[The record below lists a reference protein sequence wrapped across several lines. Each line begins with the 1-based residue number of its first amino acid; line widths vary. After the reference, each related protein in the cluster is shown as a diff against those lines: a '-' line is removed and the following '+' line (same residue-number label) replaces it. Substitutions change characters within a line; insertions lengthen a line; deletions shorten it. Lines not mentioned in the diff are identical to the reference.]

1 MSEET
6 NYRFTKN
13 IPVPDIGTNT
23 ISLAHGS
30 GGKLT
35 NRLLDHGVFDLFKN
49 DTLQKRDDGAV
60 LKMDGELA
68 FSTDSF
74 VVSPIF
80 FPGGDI
86 GELAINGTVNDVAM
100 TGGIPKYLSLSFI
113 IEEGLLL
120 KDFWEIL
127 HSIKNASNKAG
138 VQIVTGDTKVVE
150 KGKGD
155 QIFIN
160 TTGIGPMHPNAKLGV
175 EFIDTDDV
183 ILVSGNVASH
193 GMAILSKREGLEFE
207 SDILSDTAN
216 LNVLTTTLLD
226 ELGDGIKLFRDPT
239 RGGIATVLNEIALQ
253 LKKGI
258 KITEKYPILPQVKS
272 ACEIF
277 GLDPLYVAN
286 EGIMLIVLKQELAK
300 KAIEILHKLPNGE
313 YTAILGSITN
323 EHPGKV
329 ISKSGLGGNRVVAM
343 PIAEQ
348 LPRIC

>member
-1 MSEET
+1 MSE
-6 NYRFTKN
+6 NKFRYSKN
-13 IPVPDIGTNT
+13 HPVPDIGIES

-35 NRLLDHGVFDLFKN
+35 NRLLDHGIFDLFKN
-49 DTLQKRDDGAV
+49 EKLQKRDDGAV
-60 LKMDGELA
+60 LNFDGDVA

-86 GELAINGTVNDVAM
+86 GELAVNGTVNDVAM

-113 IEEGLLL
+113 IEEGLPL

-127 HSIKNASNKAG
+127 HSIKHSSEKAG

-175 EFIDTDDV
+175 PEIHTGDV
-183 ILVSGNVASH
+183 ILISGNVASH
-193 GMAILSKREGLEFE
+193 GMAILSKREGLGFE
-207 SDILSDTAN
+207 SDILSDTTN
-216 LNVLTTTLLD
+216 LNHLTSALLD
-226 ELGDGIKLFRDPT
+226 ICGIGIKLFRDPT

-258 KITEKYPILPQVKS
+258 TILEKYPILPQVKS

-286 EGIMLIVLKQELAK
+286 EGLMLIVLHENQVEAALK
-300 KAIEILHKLPNGE
+300 ILHAHEAGK
-313 YTAILGSITN
+313 YAAVLGYISD

-329 ISKSGLGGNRVVAM
+329 VSKSELGGNRVVAM

>member
-1 MSEET
+1 MSDQ
-6 NYRFTKN
+6 NKYRYTQN
-13 IPVPDIGTNT
+13 IPIPDIGTDT

-49 DTLQKRDDGAV
+49 NTLQKRDDGAV
-60 LKMDGELA
+60 LKMAGEMA

-74 VVSPIF
+74 VVSPLF
-80 FPGGDI
+80 FPGGNI

-100 TGGIPKYLSLSFI
+100 TGGLPKYLSLSFI

-127 HSIKNASNKAG
+127 HSIKYAADKAG

-155 QIFIN
+155 QIFVN
-160 TTGIGPMHPNAKLGV
+160 TTGVGPMHAKANLGV
-175 EFIDTDDV
+175 EKIDADDV
-183 ILVSGNVASH
+183 IIVSGNVASH

-207 SDILSDTAN
+207 SDILSDTTN
-216 LNVLTTTLLD
+216 LNGLTTSLLD
-226 ELGDGIKLFRDPT
+226 ELGNGIKLFRDPT
-239 RGGIATVLNEIALQ
+239 RGGIATVLNEIAIQ

-258 KITEKYPILPQVKS
+258 KISEKYPILPQVKS

-286 EGIMLIVLKQELAK
+286 EGIMLVILKKELAT
-300 KAIEILHKLPNGE
+300 KALEILHQLPGGE
-313 YTAILGSITN
+313 NAAILGNISE

-329 ISKSGLGGNRVVAM
+329 ISKSGLGGNRVIVM

>member
-1 MSEET
+1 MSEK
-6 NYRFTKN
+6 NYRYSKN
-13 IPVPDIGTNT
+13 HPVPDIGIDS

-35 NRLLDHGVFDLFKN
+35 NRLLDHGIFGIFKN
-49 DTLQKRDDGAV
+49 DKLQKRDDGAV
-60 LKMDGELA
+60 VNFNGEVA

-120 KDFWEIL
+120 SDFWEIL
-127 HSIKNASNKAG
+127 HSIKHSADKAG

-160 TTGIGPMHPNAKLGV
+160 TTGIGPMHSKAKLGV
-175 EFIDTDDV
+175 PEIDTDDV
-183 ILVSGNVASH
+183 IIVSGNVASH

-207 SDILSDTAN
+207 SDILSDTTH
-216 LNVLTTTLLD
+216 LNTLTTALLD
-226 ELGDGIKLFRDPT
+226 ECGAGVKLFRDPT
-239 RGGIATVLNEIALQ
+239 RGGIATVLNEIAFQ

-258 KITEKYPILPQVKS
+258 KISEKYPILPQVKS

-286 EGIMLIVLKQELAK
+286 EGIMLVVVNSKYAD
-300 KAIEILHKLPNGE
+300 KAIEILHRHEDGKHAAVMGFV
-313 YTAILGSITN
+313 TN

-329 ISKSGLGGNRVVAM
+329 VSKSALGGNRVVAM